1 MVELSKKYIKIYHLN
16 DFLEIC
22 IQGILPR
29 YKGSTIRLALNPKK
43 GKNHLEEIDTELL
56 HKSRKLEHMVID
68 HNKLTV
74 PLVEWQKYGNNVH
87 LSLAENPWH
96 CDCPMLIFINSI
108 LNEGWFP

>member
-1 MVELSKKYIKIYHLN
+1 M
-16 DFLEIC
+16 
-22 IQGILPR
+22 
-29 YKGSTIRLALNPKK
+29 
-43 GKNHLEEIDTELL
+43 EEIDSELF
-56 HKSRKLEHMVID
+56 HKSPKLEHLVID

-108 LNEGWFP
+108 LNEGWFPTKFFQHVGTILKDTLGQFSLVLKIVRFLGSLLRLYQCGSLV